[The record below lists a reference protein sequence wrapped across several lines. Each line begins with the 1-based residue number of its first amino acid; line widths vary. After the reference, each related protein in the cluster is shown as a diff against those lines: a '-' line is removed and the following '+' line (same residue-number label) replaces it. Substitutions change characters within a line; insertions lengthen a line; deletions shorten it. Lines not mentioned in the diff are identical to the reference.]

1 MNYGNRAKELLLE
14 VKRSDFIPPYNDAL
28 VRDSLTEIQLH
39 YDEITDQVNAVEKA
53 NPAQDGKPPQ
63 GLKPS
68 LLLHRDA
75 IMRNK
80 RCLLAYHKFRLDK
93 LQRWRWDSGAA
104 LPSHVRNLMSEAEV
118 DFYSGYDKLISRF
131 NESIGEIS
139 PGFDLNANMQPPEED
154 LVEVRVV
161 KAGLGSIIT
170 EYYGEVAL
178 ELGTTHFLNR
188 GDVEHLIRQGALQ
201 QLISE

>member
-14 VKRSDFIPPYNDAL
+14 LKRSDFIPPYNDAL
-28 VRDSLTEIQLH
+28 VRSSLNEIQLH
-39 YDEITDQVNAVEKA
+39 GDEITDLANAVKKSNPEKA
-53 NPAQDGKPPQ
+53 DKAPQ
-63 GLKPS
+63 GMRPKFI
-68 LLLHRDA
+68 LHNDA

-80 RCLLAYHKFRLDK
+80 RCLLAYHKYRLDK

-104 LPSHVRNLMSEAEV
+104 LPSYVRNLMSEAEV
-118 DFYSGYDKLISRF
+118 DFYMGYDKLISRF

>member
-1 MNYGNRAKELLLE
+1 MNYGNKAKELLLE
-14 VKRSDFIPPYNDAL
+14 LQRSDFIPPYNDSL
-28 VRDSLTEIQLH
+28 VRSCLTEIQLH
-39 YDEITDQVNAVEKA
+39 SDELADQVTAIA
-53 NPAQDGKPPQ
+53 NPDSKVPQ
-63 GLKPS
+63 GLRPS
-68 LLLHRDA
+68 LILHNEA

-80 RCLLAYHKFRLDK
+80 RCLLAYHKYRLDK

-104 LPSHVRNLMSEAEV
+104 LPGHVRNLMSEAEV
-118 DFYSGYDKLISRF
+118 DFYMGYDKLISRF
-131 NESIGEIS
+131 NESVGEIS
-139 PGFDLNANMQPPEED
+139 IGFDLNANMQPPEED

-161 KAGLGSIIT
+161 KAGLGSIIS

-201 QLISE
+201 QLDAEETS